1 MTETLTYNNNPDTV
15 STTEN
20 LTADEQDSLEVGS
33 KLVEEQEAL
42 LAGKYKNAE
51 ELEKAYVALQQKLG
65 DNTTKET
72 PEVKDEEVEKPED
85 SDEPEDSNELEIS
98 KEKDDKLANDD
109 YSLLEKLWE
118 EAQTEYTDETTDKLS
133 ELSNEELVNMHL
145 SYRQNVENN
154 YIPQRELTKED
165 VEELQEVAGGPQE
178 YRNMIS
184 WAKDNLDENEVS
196 MFDQVMQRGDPLSCF
211 FAVQALQYR
220 YEDDTGTTGET
231 MVTGTAPK
239 ESKNIFRSQAEVVA
253 AMSDKRYDNDPAYRN
268 DVMEKLKRSPNV
280 EF

>member
-1 MTETLTYNNNPDTV
+1 MAETLTYNNSPDTV
-15 STTEN
+15 STAEN

-51 ELEKAYVALQQKLG
+51 ELEKAYVELQQKLG
-65 DNTTKET
+65 SKSDEPEET
-72 PEVKDEEVEKPED
+72 PEVKDEKEEEVEESDD
-85 SDEPEDSNELEIS
+85 SAALKVSM
-98 KEKDDKLANDD
+98 EKDSKLADDD

-118 EAQTEYTDETTDKLS
+118 EAQTEYTDETTNKLS

-154 YIPQRELTKED
+154 YIPQRELSKED
-165 VEELQEVAGGPQE
+165 VKELQEVAGGPQE

-220 YEDDTGTTGET
+220 YEDEEGTSGET
-231 MVTGTAPK
+231 MLTGTAPK

-253 AMSDKRYDNDPAYRN
+253 AMSDKRYDNDPAYRQ
-268 DVMEKLKRSPNV
+268 DVMKKLERSPNV

>member
-15 STTEN
+15 STVEN
-20 LTADEQDSLEVGS
+20 LTPDEQDSLEVGS

-51 ELEKAYVALQQKLG
+51 ELEKAYVELQQKLG
-65 DNTTKET
+65 SKSDEPEET
-72 PEVKDEEVEKPED
+72 PEVKDEKEEEVEESDD
-85 SDEPEDSNELEIS
+85 SDDLKVS
-98 KEKDDKLANDD
+98 KEKDSKLADDD

-118 EAQTEYTDETTDKLS
+118 EAQTEYTDETTNKLS

-154 YIPQRELTKED
+154 YIPQRELSKED
-165 VEELQEVAGGPQE
+165 VKVLQEVAGGPQE

-220 YEDDTGTTGET
+220 YEDEEGTSGET
-231 MVTGTAPK
+231 MLTGTAPK

-253 AMSDKRYDNDPAYRN
+253 AMSDKRYDNDPAYRQ
-268 DVMEKLKRSPNV
+268 DVMKKLERSPNV

>member
-1 MTETLTYNNNPDTV
+1 MAELLSYDNGPDTV
-15 STTEN
+15 STAEN
-20 LTADEQDSLEVGS
+20 LTEDEQDSLEVGS

-51 ELEKAYVALQQKLG
+51 ELEKAYVELQQKLG
-65 DNTTKET
+65 NKSDKPEET
-72 PEVKDEEVEKPED
+72 SEVKDEKEEVEE
-85 SDEPEDSNELEIS
+85 SDNSDDLKVS
-98 KEKDDKLANDD
+98 KEKDDKISDDD
-109 YSLLEKLWE
+109 YSLLETLWE
-118 EAQTEYTDETTDKLS
+118 EAQTKYTDETTNKLS

-165 VEELQEVAGGPQE
+165 VKELQEVAGGPQE

-231 MVTGTAPK
+231 MLTGTAPK
-239 ESKNIFRSQAEVVA
+239 ESKNTFRSQAEIVA
-253 AMSDKRYDNDPAYRN
+253 AMSDPRYEKDPAYRN
-268 DVMEKLKRSPNV
+268 DIMKKLENSPNV
-280 EF
+280 QF

>member
-1 MTETLTYNNNPDTV
+1 MTMAETLTYNNSPDTV

-20 LTADEQDSLEVGS
+20 LTADEQDSLEVGT
-33 KLVEEQEAL
+33 KLVEQQDQL

-65 DNTTKET
+65 DNTTEET

-85 SDEPEDSNELEIS
+85 SDEPKEEKEEEEEEKTVANE
-98 KEKDDKLANDD
+98 D

-118 EAQTEYTDETTDKLS
+118 EAQTEYTDDTTNKLS

-154 YIPQRELTKED
+154 YIPQRELSKED
-165 VEELQEVAGGPQE
+165 IKELQEVAGGPQQ
-178 YRNMIS
+178 YSNMLN
-184 WAKDNLDENEVS
+184 WAKSNLDENETE
-196 MFDQVMQRGDPLSCF
+196 MFDQVMGRGDPLSCF
-211 FAVQALQYR
+211 FAIQALQYR
-220 YEDDTGTTGET
+220 YEDDTGTTKET
-231 MVTGTAPK
+231 MITGTTPK

-268 DVMEKLKRSPNV
+268 DIMEKLKRSPNV

>member
-1 MTETLTYNNNPDTV
+1 MAELLSYDNGPDTV
-15 STTEN
+15 STAEN
-20 LTADEQDSLEVGS
+20 LTEDEQDSLEVGS

-51 ELEKAYVALQQKLG
+51 DLEKAYIELQQKLG
-65 DNTTKET
+65 SKSDESEET
-72 PEVKDEEVEKPED
+72 PEVKDEKEEEVEESDD
-85 SDEPEDSNELEIS
+85 SDDLKVS

-118 EAQTEYTDETTDKLS
+118 EAQTEYTDDTTNKLS

-154 YIPQRELTKED
+154 YIPQRELSKED

-178 YRNMIS
+178 YKNMIS
-184 WAKDNLDENEVS
+184 WAKDNLDENEAS

-220 YEDDTGTTGET
+220 YEDDAGTTGET

-239 ESKNIFRSQAEVVA
+239 ESKNIFRSQAEIVA
-253 AMSDKRYDNDPAYRN
+253 AMSDPRYEKDPAYRN
-268 DVMEKLKRSPNV
+268 DIMKKLENSPNV
-280 EF
+280 QF

>member
-15 STTEN
+15 STVEN
-20 LTADEQDSLEVGS
+20 LTPDEQDSLEVGS

-51 ELEKAYVALQQKLG
+51 ELEKAYVELQQKLG
-65 DNTTKET
+65 SKSDEPEET
-72 PEVKDEEVEKPED
+72 PEVKDEKEEEVEESDD
-85 SDEPEDSNELEIS
+85 SDDLKVS
-98 KEKDDKLANDD
+98 KEKDSKLADDD

-118 EAQTEYTDETTDKLS
+118 EAQTEYTDETTNKLS

-154 YIPQRELTKED
+154 YIPQRELSKED
-165 VEELQEVAGGPQE
+165 VKELQEVAGGPQE

-220 YEDDTGTTGET
+220 YEDEEGTSGET
-231 MVTGTAPK
+231 MLTGTAPK

-253 AMSDKRYDNDPAYRN
+253 AMSDKRYDNDPAYRQ
-268 DVMEKLKRSPNV
+268 DVMKKLERSPNV

>member
-1 MTETLTYNNNPDTV
+1 MAELLSYDNGPDTV
-15 STTEN
+15 STAEN
-20 LTADEQDSLEVGS
+20 LTEDEQDSLEVGS

-51 ELEKAYVALQQKLG
+51 ELEKAYVELQQKLG
-65 DNTTKET
+65 NKSDKPEET
-72 PEVKDEEVEKPED
+72 SEVIDEKEEVEE
-85 SDEPEDSNELEIS
+85 SDNSDDLKVS
-98 KEKDDKLANDD
+98 KEKDDKISDDD
-109 YSLLEKLWE
+109 YSLLETLWE
-118 EAQTEYTDETTDKLS
+118 EAQTKYTDETTNKLS

-154 YIPQRELTKED
+154 YIPQRELTQED
-165 VEELQEVAGGPQE
+165 VKELQDVAGGPQE

-231 MVTGTAPK
+231 MLTGTAPK
-239 ESKNIFRSQAEVVA
+239 ESKNTFRSQAEIVA
-253 AMSDKRYDNDPAYRN
+253 AMSDPRYEKDPAYRN
-268 DVMEKLKRSPNV
+268 DIMKKLENSPNV
-280 EF
+280 QF